1 MRNIVNHEIFGF
13 FKFFKIYFLSYLNL
27 VVKQEFL
34 DINTINENVKN
45 VLDNWFKEGYCAKL
59 HW

>member
-13 FKFFKIYFLSYLNL
+13 FKFFTIYFLSYLNL

-34 DINTINENVKN
+34 DINTINENAKN